1 MSPRADETRN
11 AAEPSR
17 AAEATPAP
25 VLEGYQRRAL
35 RGLANPLRAI
45 VQVGDAGL
53 SQAVLSSIDEALL
66 AHELVKIRLR
76 APADKKATAQAIAS
90 ACGAALCGL
99 VGHTLI
105 LYRPNP
111 ENPRIDLPRR

>member
-1 MSPRADETRN
+1 MPSNP
-11 AAEPSR
+11 AESSH
-17 AAEATPAP
+17 AP
-25 VLEGYQRRAL
+25 ELEGYQRKAL
-35 RGLANPLRAI
+35 RGLANPLRPT

-53 SQAVLSSIDEALL
+53 SQGVLSAIDEALL

-76 APADKKATAQAIAS
+76 APEDKKAVARAIAS

-99 VGHTLI
+99 VGHTVI

-111 ENPRIDLPRR
+111 ENPRIALPKR

>member
-1 MSPRADETRN
+1 MW
-11 AAEPSR
+11 PSR
-17 AAEATPAP
+17 PADSANAP
-25 VLEGYQRRAL
+25 ELEGYQRKAL
-35 RGLANPLRAI
+35 RGLANPLRPT
-45 VQVGDAGL
+45 VQVGEAGL
-53 SQAVLSSIDEALL
+53 SVAVLAAIDEALV

-76 APADKKATAQAIAS
+76 APVDKKATAQEIAS

-99 VGHTLI
+99 VGHTVI